1 MKHNL
6 GAHALLRGMLAL
18 ASLAAILLFALWP
31 QFSAVL
37 GISVPTVE
45 KSAAGSTADTKHT
58 TSFGDSIKS
67 LLAEIAAQEK
77 TDELILAELQSG
89 AYSAEEPLI
98 IENPYGS
105 SPLTALIAFTTAQPA
120 SVQVRVMGKTRDAD
134 IAQDFSTLQTEHLI
148 PIYGL
153 YQDFL
158 NTVTLTVTDAAGE
171 QVETTFQLQT
181 DAIMPEAICNLI
193 IQTDFADA
201 AALGAGVNFLYFQ
214 KLAFDAHG
222 DIRWLN
228 NSWVCGSST
237 LYHYGDG
244 TYVAAYGSYLEGDAL
259 LIERNFLGKFL
270 RIWYSPYGIHH
281 DITQGTNENLL
292 ATGSKG
298 LSIEDIVF
306 ELDGE
311 TGEIVHT
318 LDLKTVL
325 PRSSERISAAQNARF
340 LLGDDWDQ
348 AVEDWFHL
356 NAIVWDDGD
365 LILSGRHSSAVVKL
379 AWPTGKLEWI
389 LASPYGW
396 LPMFEKYLL
405 TPIEDQAAFEWSY
418 WQHAPYLLP
427 DQDNNSDTMDIL
439 LFDNGTIR
447 FGEADVQ
454 QNLRSGN
461 INDIQKYS
469 RMVQYRINEKDGVI
483 EQVWQY
489 GKERGEELFSARCG
503 DADVLSN
510 GNRMGMFLIETRNE
524 EKPSAHTVISEV
536 TLSGDLVWE
545 ALLTADNGNLV
556 EYRTERLSL
565 YRDSDQHLQLGQT
578 ARIFIPEAVLE
589 ANGVKVPLPQH

>member
-1 MKHNL
+1 MKHDL
-6 GAHALLRGMLAL
+6 GSHALLRGMLAL
-18 ASLAAILLFALWP
+18 ASLAAILMFALWP
-31 QFSAVL
+31 QLSAEL
-37 GISVPTVE
+37 GISALAIE
-45 KSAAGSTADTKHT
+45 KSATGSSADAAPT
-58 TSFGDSIKS
+58 TSFGDSLR
-67 LLAEIAAQEK
+67 LLLDEIAAQEK
-77 TDELILAELQSG
+77 TDELILAELKTG
-89 AYSAEEPLI
+89 AYTAEEPLI
-98 IENPYGS
+98 IENPYDS
-105 SPLTALIAFTTAQPA
+105 SPLTALAAFTTAQPA

-134 IAQDFSTLQTEHLI
+134 IAQDFPKLQTEHLI

-158 NTVTLTVTDAAGE
+158 NTVTLTVTDATGE
-171 QVETTFQLQT
+171 QVETTLQLQT
-181 DAIMPEAICNLI
+181 DAIVPEAIGNII

-201 AALGAGVNFLYFQ
+201 AALGDGVNFLYFQ

-237 LYHYGDG
+237 LYHYSDG
-244 TYVAAYGSYLEGDAL
+244 TYVAAFGAYHEGDAL
-259 LIERNFLGKFL
+259 LIERNFLGKFM
-270 RIWYSPYGIHH
+270 RIWYSLYGIHH
-281 DITQGTNENLL
+281 DITQGADENLL

-298 LSIEDIVF
+298 LSVEDIVY

-311 TGEIVHT
+311 TGEIVHM

-325 PRSSERISAAQNARF
+325 PRSSERINAAQSARF
-340 LLGDDWDQ
+340 LLGDNWDR

-379 AWPTGKLEWI
+379 AWPTGELKWI

-396 LPMFEKYLL
+396 LPMFEKFLL
-405 TPIEDQAAFEWSY
+405 TPMEHQAEFEWSY

-427 DQDNNSDTMDIL
+427 DQDNNPDTMDIL

-454 QNLRSGN
+454 NNLRSGN

-510 GNRMGMFLIETRNE
+510 GNRMGMFLIETKYG
-524 EKPSAHTVISEV
+524 EKPSGHTVISEV
-536 TLSGDLVWE
+536 NLSGDLVWE
-545 ALLTADNGNLV
+545 ALLTADNGNLM

-565 YRDSDQHLQLGQT
+565 YRASDQHLQLGKT
-578 ARIFIPEAVLE
+578 ARIFIPEAVLR
-589 ANGVKVPLPQH
+589 ANGVKMP